1 MHLDSSNSVDAP
13 TRMIEHSFT
22 EASLQKDMVQTQ
34 AQEGL
39 LSSRILFNT
48 TH

>member
-1 MHLDSSNSVDAP
+1 MHLASSNSVDAP

-22 EASLQKDMVQTQ
+22 ETSLRKDMLQTQ
-34 AQEGL
+34 AQEGRL
-39 LSSRILFNT
+39 ISRILFNT